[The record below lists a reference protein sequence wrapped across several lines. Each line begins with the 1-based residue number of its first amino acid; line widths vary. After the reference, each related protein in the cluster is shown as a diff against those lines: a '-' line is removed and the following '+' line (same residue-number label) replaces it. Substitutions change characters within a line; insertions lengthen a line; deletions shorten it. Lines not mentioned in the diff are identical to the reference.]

1 MERPDG
7 FLSAGGFMQQSVPV
21 HELKVGMQVTIP
33 GSWFRHP
40 FLRSRFTLNSAR
52 DIEKM
57 KHWGVETVSVDSP
70 RIGAPLAAHDSAT
83 PAAEEAIPSDLME
96 ILHDQGVAPDCRAAA
111 VKACSKMVMQRLM
124 ESAPDQETIQEA
136 KEGFYEVIDCIL
148 EVDHLS
154 RYLLSIRDYDAYT
167 YSHSVNVG
175 VLSLLV
181 ARRYFGRSSSHNLRE
196 LGIGFFL
203 HDLGKTRINPGVIM
217 KEGRLTD
224 EEMTEMRRHPL
235 YGFDILKETNQLTTE
250 CKLIVLE
257 HHEREDGRGYPY
269 GLYGGEIHVYARI
282 CALVDM
288 YDALTSDRPYRGK
301 MLPFQA
307 LNLIRG
313 KLYDRTQREL
323 FENLVMV
330 LGEN

>member
-1 MERPDG
+1 
-7 FLSAGGFMQQSVPV
+7 MQQSVPV
-21 HELKVGMQVTIP
+21 SELRVGMQVTIP

-40 FLRSRFTLNSAR
+40 FIRRRFTLNSPR

-70 RIGAPLAAHDSAT
+70 RTDTPQAVVDVAGLPAPM
-83 PAAEEAIPSDLME
+83 AEEAIPPELME
-96 ILHDQGVAPDCRAAA
+96 TLHDRDVAPDCRAAA

-124 ESAPDQETIQEA
+124 ENTPDEEAIREA

-167 YSHSVNVG
+167 YTHSVNVG

-181 ARRYFGRSSSHNLRE
+181 ARKYFSRSDRHDLRE

-217 KEGRLTD
+217 KQGLLTD
-224 EEMTEMRRHPL
+224 EELTEMRRHPF

-282 CALVDM
+282 CALVDV
-288 YDALTSDRPYRGK
+288 YDALTSDRPYRRK

-307 LNLIRG
+307 LNLIKD
-313 KLYDRTQREL
+313 KLADRTQKEL
-323 FENLVMV
+323 FEHLVIV

>member
-1 MERPDG
+1 
-7 FLSAGGFMQQSVPV
+7 MQQSVSV
-21 HELKVGMQVTIP
+21 NELRVGMQVTIP

-40 FLRSRFTLNSAR
+40 FMRSRFTLNSPR
-52 DIEKM
+52 DIKRM
-57 KHWGVETVSVDSP
+57 QRWGFTTVSVDA
-70 RIGAPLAAHDSAT
+70 APHIAPTDLNEENC
-83 PAAEEAIPSDLME
+83 PAVPQTEETFPAVFME
-96 ILHDQGVAPDCRAAA
+96 ALHDRGVAPDCRAAA
-111 VKACSKMVMQRLM
+111 VKACSKMTMQRLM
-124 ESAPDQETIQEA
+124 ESPPDEEAIREA

-167 YSHSVNVG
+167 YTHSVNVG

-181 ARRYFGRSSSHNLRE
+181 ARKYFGRSYRHDLRE

-217 KEGRLTD
+217 KQGLLTD
-224 EEMTEMRRHPL
+224 EEQTEMRRHPF

-282 CALVDM
+282 CALVDV

-301 MLPFQA
+301 MPPFQA
-307 LNLIRG
+307 LNLIKG

>member
-1 MERPDG
+1 
-7 FLSAGGFMQQSVPV
+7 MQQSLPV
-21 HELKVGMQVTIP
+21 SELRVGMQVTIP

-40 FLRSRFTLNSAR
+40 FMRSRFTLNSPR

-57 KHWGVETVSVDSP
+57 KHWGVKAVSVDSP
-70 RIGAPLAAHDSAT
+70 RSALPLSAIDE
-83 PAAEEAIPSDLME
+83 PRGGVPGAEEALPPVLME
-96 ILHDQGVAPDCRAAA
+96 TLHDRDVAPDCRAAA

-154 RYLLSIRDYDAYT
+154 RYLLSIRDYDDYT
-167 YSHSVNVG
+167 YTHSVNVG
-175 VLSLLV
+175 VLSLLL
-181 ARRYFGRSSSHNLRE
+181 ARRYFGRSDGHDLRE

-203 HDLGKTRINPGVIM
+203 HDLGKTRISPGVIM
-217 KEGRLTD
+217 KEGLLTD
-224 EEMTEMRRHPL
+224 EELTEMRRHPL

-282 CALVDM
+282 CALVDV
-288 YDALTSDRPYRGK
+288 YDALTSDRPYRRK
-301 MLPFQA
+301 MPPFQA
-307 LNLIRG
+307 LNLIKGR
-313 KLYDRTQREL
+313 LYDRTQKEL
-323 FENLVMV
+323 FEKLVMV

>member
-1 MERPDG
+1 
-7 FLSAGGFMQQSVPV
+7 MQQSVPV
-21 HELKVGMQVTIP
+21 NELRVGMQVTIP

-40 FLRSRFTLNSAR
+40 FVRSRFTLNSPR

-57 KHWGVETVSVDSP
+57 KHWGVKTVSVDSLRYDVP
-70 RIGAPLAAHDSAT
+70 IAVID
-83 PAAEEAIPSDLME
+83 EAIPPVPVAEETILPELME
-96 ILHDQGVAPDCRAAA
+96 TLHDRGVAPDCRAAA

-124 ESAPDQETIQEA
+124 ESTPDEETIQEA

-148 EVDHLS
+148 EVNHLS

-167 YSHSVNVG
+167 YTHSVNVG

-181 ARRYFGRSSSHNLRE
+181 ARKYFGRSDRHDLRE

-217 KEGRLTD
+217 KQDLLTD

-282 CALVDM
+282 CALVDV
-288 YDALTSDRPYRGK
+288 YDALTSDRPYRQK
-301 MLPFQA
+301 MPPFQA
-307 LNLIRG
+307 LNLMKGR
-313 KLYDRTQREL
+313 LADRIQKEL

-330 LGEN
+330 LGQN

>member
-1 MERPDG
+1 
-7 FLSAGGFMQQSVPV
+7 MQQSLPV
-21 HELKVGMQVTIP
+21 SELRVGMQVTIP

-40 FLRSRFTLNSAR
+40 FIRSRFTLNSPR
-52 DIEKM
+52 DIEKIR
-57 KHWGVETVSVDSP
+57 HWGVEMVSVDSP
-70 RIGAPLAAHDSAT
+70 RNGIPQAVIEEAVPSAPM
-83 PAAEEAIPSDLME
+83 AEEAIPPELME
-96 ILHDQGVAPDCRAAA
+96 TLHDRDVAPDCRAAA

-124 ESAPDQETIQEA
+124 ENTPDEEAIREA
-136 KEGFYEVIDCIL
+136 KDGFYEVIDCIL

-167 YSHSVNVG
+167 YTHSVNVG

-181 ARRYFGRSSSHNLRE
+181 ARKYFSRSDRHDLRE

-203 HDLGKTRINPGVIM
+203 HDLGKTRISPGVIM
-217 KEGRLTD
+217 KQGLLND
-224 EEMTEMRRHPL
+224 EELTEMRRHPF

-282 CALVDM
+282 CALVDV
-288 YDALTSDRPYRGK
+288 YDALTSDRPYRRK

-307 LNLIRG
+307 LNLIKGR
-313 KLYDRTQREL
+313 LADRTQKEL
-323 FENLVMV
+323 FEHLVMV